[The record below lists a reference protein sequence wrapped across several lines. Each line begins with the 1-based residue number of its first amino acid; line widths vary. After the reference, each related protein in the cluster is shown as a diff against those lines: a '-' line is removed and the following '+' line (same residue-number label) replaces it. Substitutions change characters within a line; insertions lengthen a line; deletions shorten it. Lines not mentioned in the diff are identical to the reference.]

1 MAAHSA
7 HDLTRTHD
15 CAVPGCKDEA
25 EVEGGLC
32 RYCTRLAR
40 ERAQEGARNAGK
52 LEAAALALVGLARQL
67 DAELAAWNAEAIRAR
82 EQLAARFR

>member
-1 MAAHSA
+1 LPLLHA
-7 HDLTRTHD
+7 
-15 CAVPGCKDEA
+15 
-25 EVEGGLC
+25 
-32 RYCTRLAR
+32 LAR

>member
-1 MAAHSA
+1 VAAHSA

-15 CAVPGCKDEA
+15 CAVPGCKGEA

-52 LEAAALALVGLARQL
+52 LEAAALALVGLAGSSTPSSPL
-67 DAELAAWNAEAIRAR
+67 GMPKPFGPASS
-82 EQLAARFR
+82 